1 MQHGRG
7 QTAAGVFR
15 NGCKAEMPGFGLY
28 ARQYAAKR
36 TEKSE
41 SGRIGFQPLG
51 KRREGTARRELP
63 RRKLYPVPRREG
75 VTIDEIDV
83 RPPVVTARSGE
94 RGPQQYRLDALGGA
108 ELAHVDTPA
117 RRVNHGL
124 LAAEFLVPN
133 HQLAREI
140 AKTALG
146 YQIEALRKGRAA

>member
-7 QTAAGVFR
+7 QIAAGVFR

-41 SGRIGFQPLG
+41 SGRIGFPPLG
-51 KRREGTARRELP
+51 ARRELP

-108 ELAHVDTPA
+108 ELPHVDTPA

-146 YQIEALRKGRAA
+146 YQIEALRQGRAA